1 MTGYFNWSKGRRWRA
16 RYGERFGM
24 GCIEKPL
31 IRGESLADSPSMIL
45 RRLIISVLLGLM
57 VTTASLAQEGPGRGE
72 HKEPAT
78 ELGKWMDKMSSAFRQ
93 VRRQVA
99 VPEQNA
105 ATRELVATMINAAEK
120 ARALT
125 PEKIDEVAAD
135 DHAKFLNGFH
145 EQMDKLLVALRQLDA
160 VLAAGDNAAAE
171 AIVRDLR
178 GIQRDGHK
186 AYKKDRG

>member
-1 MTGYFNWSKGRRWRA
+1 
-16 RYGERFGM
+16 
-24 GCIEKPL
+24 
-31 IRGESLADSPSMIL
+31 MIL